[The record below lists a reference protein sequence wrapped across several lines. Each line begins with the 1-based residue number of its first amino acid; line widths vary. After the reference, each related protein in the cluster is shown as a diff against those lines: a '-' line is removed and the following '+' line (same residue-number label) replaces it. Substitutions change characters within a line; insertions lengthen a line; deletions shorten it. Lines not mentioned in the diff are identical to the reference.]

1 MEFNTEGQIVFA
13 CNYGYVCSTEIA
25 GMVSQVGILFN
36 MKVMKR
42 NELSFFLGKSKRG
55 IIGGM
60 LCLAIFTA
68 QAQTTETAPSNPNVR
83 LGQKALID
91 GDFKA
96 AANHLQKA
104 LPAESG
110 DPDVMYMLGYSQYQI
125 GEYKKALASFGKVI
139 QLRPDHESA
148 YYYRGKANNILAVQT
163 DLKISSSSRE
173 KMLNE
178 ALADYTKAIE
188 LNAGDVKYYQNR
200 GIAYR
205 DLGILRGTS
214 GTANYDKALATEAYD
229 KSIADFEQVLTM
241 TPGKKDIQTEVKKAK
256 VYRDNLK

>member
-1 MEFNTEGQIVFA
+1 
-13 CNYGYVCSTEIA
+13 
-25 GMVSQVGILFN
+25 MVMFVARKLQGDRSRRILFN

-42 NELSFFLGKSKRG
+42 NEFSFFLRKSRRWVV
-55 IIGGM
+55 GGL
-60 LCLAIFTA
+60 LCLVGVFV
-68 QAQTTETAPSNPNVR
+68 QAQTTDTAPSNPNVR

-104 LPAESG
+104 LPSEG
-110 DPDVMYMLGYSQYQI
+110 DDPDVMYMLGYSQYQI
-125 GEYKKALASFGKVI
+125 GDYKKALTSFAKVI

-163 DLKISSSSRE
+163 DIKISSNNRE

-178 ALADYTKAIE
+178 AIADYTKAIE
-188 LNAGDVKYYQNR
+188 LNGEDTKYYQNR

-205 DLGILRGTS
+205 DLGILLGTD
-214 GTANYDKALATEAYD
+214 GTANYDKGLATESYD
-229 KSIADFEQVLTM
+229 KSIADFEHVLVL

>member
-1 MEFNTEGQIVFA
+1 
-13 CNYGYVCSTEIA
+13 
-25 GMVSQVGILFN
+25 
-36 MKVMKR
+36 MKR
-42 NELSFFLGKSKRG
+42 NELNTLFRKFNQGILGG
-55 IIGGM
+55 ILSVVVLM
-60 LCLAIFTA
+60 A

-104 LPAESG
+104 MPSEAN

-125 GEYKKALASFGKVI
+125 GEYKKALESFSKVI
-139 QLRPDHESA
+139 QLLPDHESA
-148 YYYRGKANNILAVQT
+148 YYYRGKANNVLAVQT
-163 DLKISSSSRE
+163 ETKVATANRE
-173 KMLNE
+173 KMLNQ
-178 ALADYTKAIE
+178 AIADYTKAIE
-188 LNAGDVKYYQNR
+188 LNAGDAKYYQNR

-205 DLGILRGTS
+205 DLGILRGTA
-214 GTANYDKALATEAYD
+214 GTANYDKATATAAYD
-229 KSIADFEQVLTM
+229 KSIADFEHVLSM

>member
-1 MEFNTEGQIVFA
+1 
-13 CNYGYVCSTEIA
+13 
-25 GMVSQVGILFN
+25 
-36 MKVMKR
+36 MKR
-42 NELSFFLGKSKRG
+42 NKMNMFNRVVTGAT
-55 IIGGM
+55 
-60 LCLAIFTA
+60 LCFAVLVA

-96 AANHLQKA
+96 AATHLQKA

-125 GEYKKALASFGKVI
+125 GEYKKALESFGKVV
-139 QLRPDHESA
+139 QLLPEHESA
-148 YYYRGKANNILAVQT
+148 YYYRGKAANILAVQT
-163 DLKISSSSRE
+163 DMKVSSSNRE
-173 KMLNE
+173 KMLN
-178 ALADYTKAIE
+178 AAILDYTKAIE
-188 LNAGDVKYYQNR
+188 LNATDSKYYQNR

-214 GTANYDKALATEAYD
+214 GTANYDKVIATEAYD
-229 KSIADFEQVLTM
+229 KSIADFEQVLAM
-241 TPGKKDIQTEVKKAK
+241 TPGKKDIQTEIKKAK

>member
-1 MEFNTEGQIVFA
+1 MYLRAIIIMFVARKLQGWSVRRN
-13 CNYGYVCSTEIA
+13 
-25 GMVSQVGILFN
+25 LFN

-42 NELSFFLGKSKRG
+42 NELSFYLGKSKRV
-55 IIGGM
+55 IISGM
-60 LCLAIFTA
+60 LCLAVFAT

-125 GEYKKALASFGKVI
+125 GEYRKALTSFGKVI

-163 DLKISSSSRE
+163 DLKISSSNRE

-178 ALADYTKAIE
+178 AVADYTKAIE
-188 LNAGDVKYYQNR
+188 LNAGDAKYYQNR

-214 GTANYDKALATEAYD
+214 GTANYDKVLATEAYD
-229 KSIADFEQVLTM
+229 KSIADFEQVLAM

>member
-1 MEFNTEGQIVFA
+1 MVGGLLCCAVIV
-13 CNYGYVCSTEIA
+13 
-25 GMVSQVGILFN
+25 
-36 MKVMKR
+36 
-42 NELSFFLGKSKRG
+42 
-55 IIGGM
+55 
-60 LCLAIFTA
+60 A

-96 AANHLQKA
+96 AASHLQKA

-110 DPDVMYMLGYSQYQI
+110 DPDVMYMLAYSQYQI
-125 GEYKKALASFGKVI
+125 GEYKKALSSFGKVV

-163 DLKISSSSRE
+163 EQKISSSNRE

-188 LNAGDVKYYQNR
+188 LNPSDAKYYQNR

-205 DLGILRGTS
+205 DLGILRGTA
-214 GTANYDKALATEAYD
+214 GTANYDKALAEEAYD

-241 TPGKKDIQTEVKKAK
+241 TPGKKDIQTEIKKAQ